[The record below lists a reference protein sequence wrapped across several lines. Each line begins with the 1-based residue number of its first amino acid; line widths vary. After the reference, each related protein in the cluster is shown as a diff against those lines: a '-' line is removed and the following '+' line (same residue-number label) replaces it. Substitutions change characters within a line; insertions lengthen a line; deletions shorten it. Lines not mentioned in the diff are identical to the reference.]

1 MKAQNKNFLYNIIYQ
16 LLTFFVPLITV
27 PYVSRVLGAE
37 NVGIYSYTYSI
48 VYIFMLFGMLGINNY
63 GSRTIARVRDDKD
76 ELSKTF
82 FSIYFFQLIINIL
95 ALVIYFA
102 YVLLIDP
109 SYKTIYF
116 IQAIFLIS
124 ICFDINWFFFGL
136 EKFKITITRNLII
149 KILSVIL
156 IFILVKDKSDLN
168 IYTFIMSFSTLL
180 SQVFLFIILPKYIIF
195 KKVKFKEIFSHFK
208 EVLYLFIP
216 VLAFSIYKVMDK
228 TMIGLFSS
236 MTQVAYYEYAE
247 KLMNIPT
254 AIISALGIVMLPHM
268 SYIMGNDKENY
279 KKTIFDSMKLVS
291 KLSTI
296 MCLGLILISSDAVKV
311 LFGNEFEESS
321 SILILL
327 STTILAS
334 SWANVIR
341 TQFLIP
347 LKKDKVYIRSTFIAA
362 IVNLILNVIFIR
374 KYAAIGACIGTVI
387 SEFIVMF
394 YQIFSTKKDLE
405 YKKYM
410 ISLIGEGV
418 QSLIIIMIAFVISA
432 FIHNIYVRLIVKVF
446 ISVFLF
452 ILLNKEYIINDF
464 LGKNKRVNQECKYE

>member
-37 NVGIYSYTYSI
+37 NVGIHSYTYSI

-109 SYKTIYF
+109 LYKTIYF

-180 SQVFLFIILPKYIIF
+180 SQVFLFFILPKYIIF

-254 AIISALGIVMLPHM
+254 AIISALGTVMLPHM

-394 YQIFSTKKDLE
+394 YQIFSTKNDLE

-410 ISLIGEGV
+410 ISLMGEGV

>member
-1 MKAQNKNFLYNIIYQ
+1 MKAQNKNFLYNILYQ

-27 PYVSRVLGAE
+27 PYVSRMLGAE

-63 GSRTIARVRDDKD
+63 GSRTIARVRDEKDK
-76 ELSKTF
+76 LSRTF
-82 FSIYFFQLIINIL
+82 FSIYFLQLIINII
-95 ALVIYFA
+95 ALVLYSI
-102 YVLLIDP
+102 YVLVIAN
-109 SYKTIYF
+109 SYKSVYL
-116 IQAIFLIS
+116 IQTIFLIS

-136 EKFKITITRNLII
+136 EKFKITVTRNLII

-156 IFILVKDKSDLN
+156 VFILVKDKGDLN
-168 IYTFIMSFSTLL
+168 VYTFIMSFSALL
-180 SQVFLFIILPKYIIF
+180 SQIFLLIILPKYVNL

-208 EVLYLFIP
+208 EILYLFIP

-236 MTQVAYYEYAE
+236 VTQVAYYEYAE

-254 AIISALGIVMLPHM
+254 AVISALGTVMLPHM
-268 SYIMGNDKENY
+268 SYIMQNDKEKY

-311 LFGNEFEESS
+311 LFGSEFEASS

-347 LKKDKVYIRSTFIAA
+347 LKKDKVYIRSTFVAA
-362 IVNLILNVIFIR
+362 VVNLFLNIILIR
-374 KYAAIGACIGTVI
+374 KYAAVGACIGTIV
-387 SEFIVMF
+387 SEFVVML
-394 YQIFSTKKDLE
+394 YQLFSTKNELE

-410 ISLIGEGV
+410 ICLIGEGI
-418 QSLIIIMIAFVISA
+418 QSFIIIIIAFIFSI
-432 FIHNIYVRLIVKVF
+432 FIHNVYLRLIVKVS
-446 ISVFLF
+446 ISALLF
-452 ILLNKEYIINDF
+452 FLLNKEYIIHDF
-464 LGKNKRVNQECKYE
+464 LGKIKSK

>member
-254 AIISALGIVMLPHM
+254 AIISALGVVMLPHM

-394 YQIFSTKKDLE
+394 YQIFSTKNDLE

-418 QSLIIIMIAFVISA
+418 QSFIIIMIAFVISA

>member
-48 VYIFMLFGMLGINNY
+48 VYIFMLSGMLGINNY

-76 ELSKTF
+76 ELSRTF
-82 FSIYFFQLIINIL
+82 FSIYFLQLMINII
-95 ALVIYFA
+95 ALVLYSI
-102 YVLLIDP
+102 YVLVFAN
-109 SYKTIYF
+109 SYKNVYF
-116 IQAIFLIS
+116 IQTIFLIS

-136 EKFKITITRNLII
+136 EKFKITVTRNLII

-156 IFILVKDKSDLN
+156 VFIFVKDKGDLN
-168 IYTFIMSFSTLL
+168 VYTFIMSFSSLL
-180 SQVFLFIILPKYIIF
+180 SQIFLIIILPKYVKL

-208 EVLYLFIP
+208 EILYLFIP
-216 VLAFSIYKVMDK
+216 VLSFSIYKVMDK

-236 MTQVAYYEYAE
+236 VTQVAYYEYAE

-254 AIISALGIVMLPHM
+254 AVISALGTVMLPHM
-268 SYIMGNDKENY
+268 SYIMQNDKEKC

-296 MCLGLILISSDAVKV
+296 MCFGLILISSDAVKV
-311 LFGNEFEESS
+311 LFGSEFEASS

-347 LKKDKVYIRSTFIAA
+347 LKKDKVYIRSTFVAA
-362 IVNLILNVIFIR
+362 IVNLFLNIILIR
-374 KYAAIGACIGTVI
+374 KYAAVGACIGTIV
-387 SEFIVMF
+387 SEFVVML
-394 YQIFSTKKDLE
+394 YQLFSTKNDLE

-410 ISLIGEGV
+410 ICLIGEGI
-418 QSLIIIMIAFVISA
+418 QSFIIIIIAFIFSI
-432 FIHNIYVRLIVKVF
+432 FIHNVYLRLIVKVS
-446 ISVFLF
+446 ISALLF
-452 ILLNKEYIINDF
+452 VLLNKEYIIHDF
-464 LGKNKRVNQECKYE
+464 LGKNKE

>member
-1 MKAQNKNFLYNIIYQ
+1 MKAQNKNFLYNILYQ
-16 LLTFFVPLITV
+16 LLTFFVPFITV

-48 VYIFMLFGMLGINNY
+48 VCIFMLSGMLGINNY

-76 ELSKTF
+76 KLSRTF
-82 FSIYFFQLIINIL
+82 FSIYFLQLMINII
-95 ALVIYFA
+95 ALVLYST
-102 YVLLIDP
+102 YVLVFAN
-109 SYKTIYF
+109 SYKSVYF
-116 IQAIFLIS
+116 IQTIFLIS

-136 EKFKITITRNLII
+136 EKFKITVTRNLII

-156 IFILVKDKSDLN
+156 VFILVKDKGDLN
-168 IYTFIMSFSTLL
+168 VYTFIMSFSALL
-180 SQVFLFIILPKYIIF
+180 SQIFLIIILPKYVNL

-236 MTQVAYYEYAE
+236 VTQVAYYEYAE

-254 AIISALGIVMLPHM
+254 AVISALGTVMLPHM
-268 SYIMGNDKENY
+268 SYIMQNDKEKY

-296 MCLGLILISSDAVKV
+296 MCFGLILISSDAVKV
-311 LFGNEFEESS
+311 LFGSEFEASS

-347 LKKDKVYIRSTFIAA
+347 LKKDKVYIRSTFVAA
-362 IVNLILNVIFIR
+362 VVNLFLNIILIR
-374 KYAAIGACIGTVI
+374 KYAAVGACIGTIV
-387 SEFIVMF
+387 SEFVVML
-394 YQIFSTKKDLE
+394 YQLFSTKNDLE

-410 ISLIGEGV
+410 ICLIGEGI
-418 QSLIIIMIAFVISA
+418 QSFIIIIIAFIFSI
-432 FIHNIYVRLIVKVF
+432 FIHNVYLRLIVKVS
-446 ISVFLF
+446 ISALLF
-452 ILLNKEYIINDF
+452 VLLNKEYIIHDF
-464 LGKNKRVNQECKYE
+464 LGKNKV

>member
-1 MKAQNKNFLYNIIYQ
+1 M
-16 LLTFFVPLITV
+16 
-27 PYVSRVLGAE
+27 LGAE

-63 GSRTIARVRDDKD
+63 GSRTIARVRDEKDK
-76 ELSKTF
+76 LSRTF
-82 FSIYFFQLIINIL
+82 FSIYFLQLIINVI
-95 ALVIYFA
+95 ALVLYSI
-102 YVLLIDP
+102 YVLVIAN
-109 SYKTIYF
+109 SYKSVYL
-116 IQAIFLIS
+116 IQTIFLIS

-136 EKFKITITRNLII
+136 EKFKITVTRNLII

-156 IFILVKDKSDLN
+156 VFILVKDKGDLN
-168 IYTFIMSFSTLL
+168 VYTFIMSFSALL
-180 SQVFLFIILPKYIIF
+180 SQIFLLIILPKYVNL

-208 EVLYLFIP
+208 EILYLFIP

-236 MTQVAYYEYAE
+236 VTQVAYYEYAE

-254 AIISALGIVMLPHM
+254 AVISALGTVMLPHM
-268 SYIMGNDKENY
+268 SYIMQNDKEKY

-311 LFGNEFEESS
+311 LFGSEFEASS

-347 LKKDKVYIRSTFIAA
+347 LKKDKVYIRSTFVAA
-362 IVNLILNVIFIR
+362 VVNLFLNIILIR
-374 KYAAIGACIGTVI
+374 KYAAVGACIGTIV
-387 SEFIVMF
+387 SEFVVML
-394 YQIFSTKKDLE
+394 YQLFSTKNELE

-410 ISLIGEGV
+410 ICLIGEGI
-418 QSLIIIMIAFVISA
+418 QSFIIIIIAFIFSI
-432 FIHNIYVRLIVKVF
+432 FIHNVYLRLIVKVS
-446 ISVFLF
+446 ISALLF
-452 ILLNKEYIINDF
+452 FLLNKEYIIHDF
-464 LGKNKRVNQECKYE
+464 LGKIKSK

>member
-1 MKAQNKNFLYNIIYQ
+1 MKAQNKNFLYNILYQ

-27 PYVSRVLGAE
+27 PYVSRMLGAE

-63 GSRTIARVRDDKD
+63 GSRTIARVRDEKDK
-76 ELSKTF
+76 LSRTF
-82 FSIYFFQLIINIL
+82 FSIYFLQLIINVI
-95 ALVIYFA
+95 ALVLYSI
-102 YVLLIDP
+102 YVLVIAN
-109 SYKTIYF
+109 SYKSVYL
-116 IQAIFLIS
+116 IQTIFLIS

-136 EKFKITITRNLII
+136 EKFKITVTRNLII

-156 IFILVKDKSDLN
+156 VFILVKDKGDLN
-168 IYTFIMSFSTLL
+168 VYTFIMSFSALL
-180 SQVFLFIILPKYIIF
+180 SQIFLLIILPKYVNL

-208 EVLYLFIP
+208 EILYLFIP

-236 MTQVAYYEYAE
+236 VTQVAYYEYAE

-254 AIISALGIVMLPHM
+254 AVISALGTVMLPHM
-268 SYIMGNDKENY
+268 SYIMQNDKEKY

-311 LFGNEFEESS
+311 LFGSEFEASS

-347 LKKDKVYIRSTFIAA
+347 LKKDKVYIRSTFVAA
-362 IVNLILNVIFIR
+362 VVNLFLNIILIR
-374 KYAAIGACIGTVI
+374 KYAAVGACIGTIV
-387 SEFIVMF
+387 SEFVVML
-394 YQIFSTKKDLE
+394 YQLFSTKNELE

-410 ISLIGEGV
+410 ICLIGEGI
-418 QSLIIIMIAFVISA
+418 QSFIIIIIAFIFSI
-432 FIHNIYVRLIVKVF
+432 FIHNVYLRLIVKVS
-446 ISVFLF
+446 ISALLF
-452 ILLNKEYIINDF
+452 FLLNKEYIIHDF
-464 LGKNKRVNQECKYE
+464 LGKIKSK

>member
-37 NVGIYSYTYSI
+37 NVGIHSYTYSI

-109 SYKTIYF
+109 LYKTIYF

-180 SQVFLFIILPKYIIF
+180 SQVFLFFILPKYIIF

-254 AIISALGIVMLPHM
+254 AIISALGTVMLPHM

-394 YQIFSTKKDLE
+394 YQIFSTKNDLE

>member
-1 MKAQNKNFLYNIIYQ
+1 MKTQNKNFLYNIIYQ

-48 VYIFMLFGMLGINNY
+48 VYIFMLSGMLGINNY

-76 ELSKTF
+76 KLSRTF
-82 FSIYFFQLIINIL
+82 FSIYFLQLMINII
-95 ALVIYFA
+95 ALVLYSI
-102 YVLLIDP
+102 YVLVFAN
-109 SYKTIYF
+109 SYKSVYL
-116 IQAIFLIS
+116 IQTIFLIS

-136 EKFKITITRNLII
+136 EKFKITVTRNLII

-156 IFILVKDKSDLN
+156 VFILVKDKGDLN
-168 IYTFIMSFSTLL
+168 VYTFIMSFSALL
-180 SQVFLFIILPKYIIF
+180 SQIFLLIILPKYVNL
-195 KKVKFKEIFSHFK
+195 KKVKLKEIFSHFK
-208 EVLYLFIP
+208 EILYLFIP

-236 MTQVAYYEYAE
+236 VTQVAYYEYAE

-254 AIISALGIVMLPHM
+254 AVISALGTVMLPHM
-268 SYIMGNDKENY
+268 SYIMQNDKEKY

-311 LFGNEFEESS
+311 LFGSEFEASS

-347 LKKDKVYIRSTFIAA
+347 LKKDKIYIRSTFVAA
-362 IVNLILNVIFIR
+362 VVNLFLNIILIR
-374 KYAAIGACIGTVI
+374 RYAAVGACIGTIV
-387 SEFIVMF
+387 SEFVVML
-394 YQIFSTKKDLE
+394 YQLFSTKNDLE

-410 ISLIGEGV
+410 ICLIGEGI
-418 QSLIIIMIAFVISA
+418 QSFIIIIIAFIFSI
-432 FIHNIYVRLIVKVF
+432 FIHNVYLRLIAKVS
-446 ISVFLF
+446 ISALLF
-452 ILLNKEYIINDF
+452 VLLNKEYIIHDF
-464 LGKNKRVNQECKYE
+464 LGKNKE